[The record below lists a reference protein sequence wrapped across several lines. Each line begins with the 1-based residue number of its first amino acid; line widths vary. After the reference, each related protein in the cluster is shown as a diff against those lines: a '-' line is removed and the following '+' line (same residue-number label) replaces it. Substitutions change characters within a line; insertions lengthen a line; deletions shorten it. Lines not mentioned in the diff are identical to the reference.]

1 MQLKLFAIHL
11 PIGVMIVSLILF
23 SQILT
28 AAAAGAEEQTDI
40 ELENEDTKEQ
50 LGASETTRND
60 DNMGKQEEEATEEQE
75 SNDDTR
81 ERESQDNVMIDDDD
95 DHDHNINSS
104 EVDDVDDDTPF
115 ELPFDDIIPFP

>member
-50 LGASETTRND
+50 LGTSETTRND
-60 DNMGKQEEEATEEQE
+60 DNMGKQEEATEEQE

-95 DHDHNINSS
+95 DDDHDHNINSS

-115 ELPFDDIIPFP
+115 ELPFDNIIPF